1 MPRGSLHKDKT
12 LHSFFSINIKRMKS
26 LWHQSIATSI
36 FGWMVCYK
44 VDKISHPRTQWHNL
58 QLQTGVWT
66 SDISCDCLM
75 SRFLSWVSG
84 GILDSD
90 CNWHYLETDGC
101 ISHADFFFAFKK
113 SQKNNIHA
121 SLIQWYIRKK
131 MIVCIH
137 VANKVAWRIFPI
149 KLNGQRVFFDRK
161 VWSYCN
167 NIWRCC

>member
-36 FGWMVCYK
+36 FGWMACYK

-84 GILDSD
+84 GILDSG

-101 ISHADFFFAFKK
+101 IFHADFFFAFKK
-113 SQKNNIHA
+113 SQKKTIYTPHLFNDTFVKNDCLHTCGKQ
-121 SLIQWYIRKK
+121 SCMKNLP
-131 MIVCIH
+131 
-137 VANKVAWRIFPI
+137 N
-149 KLNGQRVFFDRK
+149 
-161 VWSYCN
+161 
-167 NIWRCC
+167 

>member
-36 FGWMVCYK
+36 FGWMACYK

-101 ISHADFFFAFKK
+101 ISHADFFFVFKK
-113 SQKNNIHA
+113 SQKKIYTPHLFNDTFVKNDCLHTCGKQ
-121 SLIQWYIRKK
+121 SCMKNLP
-131 MIVCIH
+131 
-137 VANKVAWRIFPI
+137 N
-149 KLNGQRVFFDRK
+149 
-161 VWSYCN
+161 
-167 NIWRCC
+167 